1 MKEEKNLIE
10 VIMVDGT
17 KCRMAPKALNLFL
30 SVNRILKFK
39 RADGWATVGVD
50 TLRENLPQPE
60 PRKPERRASFAS
72 FFTETAMLPC

>member
-39 RADGWATVGVD
+39 RADGWATVGID
-50 TLRENLPQPE
+50 TLRKNPSQAES
-60 PRKPERRASFAS
+60 RKPERRTNFTS